1 MAFVTLNWIYILFST
16 FLCGFAFSRLVEK
29 VFGYLIKN
37 SIELIFFGL
46 IIVTVYAQLFSLLGG
61 VGVAANILLIV
72 ACIVIL
78 LIWRNKITGVISE
91 KLKNSSIG
99 YKITLILLTLIWGYC
114 TSRGYMHY
122 DSDLYHAQSIR
133 WIEEYGIVAG
143 LGNIHV
149 RFAYN
154 SSFFALSALYSMRDA
169 AGQSLHTVN
178 GFIALLLSVEIL
190 EVFAKR
196 TSGKAGNFELSD
208 FARLGA
214 FYYLTL
220 IYRDIVSPA
229 SDYCVMCVVF
239 FIIIRWLSY
248 LEDNEK
254 NIAPYALLCVA
265 GVYGVTLKL
274 TAGVILLLLIKPAYM
289 LLRERR
295 FREIAI
301 YIFMGVLVL
310 APWVVRTAVISGYLL
325 YPFPALDVLN
335 VDWKI
340 DAAAAALDA
349 AEIKTW
355 GRGLNNAALVGLPVN
370 EWFPQWFQ
378 TTLPASG
385 KLFIVADAICTVIFA
400 GAVVKLLF
408 KALCRRA
415 LQGMADKLLVLAA
428 VTASYLFWQ
437 LSAPLLRYGYA
448 YVLLLIVLTV
458 GLMYQGIHGKK
469 CVVCCAAV
477 LLVVIKTISLAQ
489 YIVSTADKPYYVFQ
503 QDYGSYDLDSF
514 ESDGITFYYPKS
526 GDRVGYESFPA
537 VPREVEIELR
547 GDSIKSGF
555 RASVVYH

>member
-1 MAFVTLNWIYILFST
+1 MLLVFINWSYILFTT
-16 FLCGFAFSRLVEK
+16 FLLGFAFSRLVES
-29 VFGYLIKN
+29 VFGYQIN
-37 SIELIFFGL
+37 NIIEIIFFGL
-46 IIVTVYAQLFSLLGG
+46 IIATVYAQLFSFLGG
-61 VGVAANILLIV
+61 VGTAANIVLIF
-72 ACIVIL
+72 ASMLIFIFWKKEITNVIKQRL
-78 LIWRNKITGVISE
+78 QG
-91 KLKNSSIG
+91 SSTG
-99 YKITLILLTLIWGYC
+99 YKITLVMITLAWCYC

-154 SSFFALSALYSMRDA
+154 SSFFALSALYSMKA
-169 AGQSLHTVN
+169 VAGQSLHTVN
-178 GFIALLLSVEIL
+178 GFIALLLSAEVLEI
-190 EVFAKR
+190 FTKR
-196 TSGKAGNFELSD
+196 ISKKTGSLAISD

-220 IYRDIVSPA
+220 VYSDIVSPA

-239 FIIIRWLSY
+239 YIVIRWLSY

-289 LLRERR
+289 LLKEKRY
-295 FREIAI
+295 REIVL
-301 YIFMGVLVL
+301 YIVMGVVVL
-310 APWVVRTAVISGYLL
+310 APWIVRTAVISGYLL

-355 GRGLNNAALVGLPVN
+355 GRGLNNAALVELPIA

-378 TTLPASG
+378 TTLPTLG
-385 KLFIVADAICTVIFA
+385 KLFILADMVCVVIFA
-400 GAVVKLLF
+400 AFMLCFAF
-408 KALCRRA
+408 KVIRKKNVR
-415 LQGMADKLLVLAA
+415 GMADKLLVLAA

-448 YVLLLIVLTV
+448 YVLLLIMLTA
-458 GLMYQGIHGKK
+458 GLLYQGIKGTKRTILIWLAIVLFAVGK
-469 CVVCCAAV
+469 A
-477 LLVVIKTISLAQ
+477 ISLAG
-489 YIVSTADKPYYVFQ
+489 YIVSAADKPYYVRQ
-503 QDYGSYDLDSF
+503 QDYGSYELDSY
-514 ESDGITFYYPKS
+514 ELDGIMFYYPKN

-537 VPREVEIELR
+537 VPRAVEAQLR
-547 GDSIKSGF
+547 GEGIESGF
-555 RASVVYH
+555 RVK